1 MGCTEECVYVFID
14 SPIEPNPRWFILSVN
29 KNRNRLIPIPSFPT
43 PRSATLVSLGCG
55 IYVIGGLIDCMET
68 ALVSYL
74 DCRTHTWSYLP
85 SMNAA
90 RAGAR
95 AGVLDGKIYVFGGC
109 VEDPSIWAEVFDP
122 KLQTWTRDVIPED
135 LMKATELRKVV
146 QGQETVTVSCNFPRV
161 QGLWNDFNY
170 CATDRLLYCM
180 HADGSIMWCDP
191 LSGVRQGAMVW
202 RHVYGLNALKPNN
215 RNRLI
220 PIPSFPTPRSATL
233 VSLGCGIYV
242 IGGFKKCLKT
252 ALVSYLDCRTHTW
265 SYLPSMSVARAEARA
280 GVLDGKIYVFGGCVE
295 DPSIWAEV
303 FDPKLQT
310 WSRVVIPED
319 LMKATEVSK
328 VVQGEETITVS
339 CNFPRDKVCGM
350 ILIFV
355 QQIDCYTVL
364 MPTGL

>member
-1 MGCTEECVYVFID
+1 MSAAVEQSRKKASPSPSSGLWSLPDEIAIDCFARVSRVDHAALSMTSKSNRSLVVSPELYETRSRMGCTEECVYVFID
-14 SPIEPNPRWFILSVN
+14 SPFEPNPRWFILRRGRGSVN
-29 KNRNRLIPIPSFPT
+29 
-43 PRSATLVSLGCG
+43 
-55 IYVIGGLIDCMET
+55 
-68 ALVSYL
+68 
-74 DCRTHTWSYLP
+74 
-85 SMNAA
+85 
-90 RAGAR
+90 
-95 AGVLDGKIYVFGGC
+95 
-109 VEDPSIWAEVFDP
+109 
-122 KLQTWTRDVIPED
+122 
-135 LMKATELRKVV
+135 
-146 QGQETVTVSCNFPRV
+146 
-161 QGLWNDFNY
+161 
-170 CATDRLLYCM
+170 
-180 HADGSIMWCDP
+180 
-191 LSGVRQGAMVW
+191 
-202 RHVYGLNALKPNN
+202 NN

-339 CNFPRDKVCGM
+339 CNFPRDKSWSQKRPRW
-350 ILIFV
+350 LHAR
-355 QQIDCYTVL
+355 QQTRHLFSWQHSRLLGRPRWGC
-364 MPTGL
+364 